1 MLSKQWNANKQI
13 SKQICHLYRGLANKT
28 STVSLEEAKPYADIP
43 GPTKMQ
49 LIRAFLPGGRYKNLP
64 VHEMFLDLNRQY
76 GNIFRMPSVAG
87 TDMVLT
93 MNPEDYEIVFR
104 NEGQYPYRRSF
115 EVMDYF
121 KRVHRREIFDG
132 SDGLTSG
139 NGPAWGNMRSAVN
152 PILLQPRNAKLY
164 MKNLLQV
171 SDEFLERIRL
181 IRDPVTQEMPDDFVV
196 DIRHLVI
203 ESICSVALNTHIGLL
218 GEQRENKEIQKV
230 VLALQDVVELGFQLD
245 MMPPFWKYLPMP
257 NFRKLMRSLDTITDF
272 CYFHIENALKRI
284 EEDAKA
290 GKLTEIGLETSL
302 LEKLARF
309 DRQTAVII
317 AMDLLF
323 AGADPTLV
331 SLGGI
336 LLSLSKNPDKQ
347 AKLLGEIRGILP
359 HKDSPLT
366 MENMSSMPYLRA
378 CIKEGI
384 RLYPIGPGTLRRM
397 PHDVVLSGYRVVA
410 GTDVGN
416 AANYQMANMEEFVP
430 KVREFIPE
438 RWLRDESNSNSHL
451 VGDTAT
457 PFMYLPFGFGPRSC
471 AGKRIVDM
479 MLEIA
484 IARLVR
490 NFQIG
495 FDYPIENAFK
505 AKFFVQPKI
514 PFKFKFVERSG

>member
-13 SKQICHLYRGLANKT
+13 ASQIYQLCRGLAQK
-28 STVSLEEAKPYADIP
+28 VAAASLEGAKSYADIP
-43 GPTKMQ
+43 GPSKLQ

-64 VHEMFLDLNRQY
+64 VHEMFLDMNRRY
-76 GNIFRMPSVAG
+76 GSIFRMPSVAG

-93 MNPEDYEIVFR
+93 MNPQDYEVIFR

-121 KRVHRREIFDG
+121 KRVHRREVFDG
-132 SDGLTSG
+132 YDGLTSG
-139 NGPAWGNMRSAVN
+139 NGPAWGKMRTAVN
-152 PILLQPRNAKLY
+152 PILLQPRSAKLY
-164 MKNLLQV
+164 MTNLLQV
-171 SDEFLERIRL
+171 SDEFLERIRAV
-181 IRDPVTQEMPDDFVV
+181 RDPVTQEMPDDFVV

-218 GEQRENKEIQKV
+218 GEQREDKDIQKV

-245 MMPPFWKYLPMP
+245 MMPAFWKYFPMP
-257 NFRKLMRSLDTITDF
+257 NFKKLVRSLDTITDF
-272 CYFHIENALKRI
+272 CYFHIGNALKRI

-290 GKLTEIGLETSL
+290 GKLNEIGLETSL

-331 SLGGI
+331 TLGGI
-336 LLSLSKNPDKQ
+336 LFSLSKSPDKQ
-347 AKLLGEIRGILP
+347 ARLLEEIRRILP
-359 HKDSPLT
+359 SKDSSLT
-366 MENMSSMPYLRA
+366 IENMSNMPYLRA

-384 RLYPIGPGTLRRM
+384 RMYPIGPGTLRRM

-410 GTDVGN
+410 GTDVGI
-416 AANYQMANMEEFVP
+416 AANYQMANMEQFVP

-438 RWLRDESNSNSHL
+438 RWLRDESNSHL
-451 VGDTAT
+451 VGETAT

-484 IARLVR
+484 ISRLVR
-490 NFQIG
+490 NFEIG

-505 AKFFVQPKI
+505 AKFFVQPNI
-514 PFKFKFVERSG
+514 PFKFKFIERRE

>member
-1 MLSKQWNANKQI
+1 MLSKQWNAKRQI
-13 SKQICHLYRGLANKT
+13 YQLYRGLAQQT
-28 STVSLEEAKPYADIP
+28 SKVSLEEAKPYADIP
-43 GPTKMQ
+43 GPTKLQ
-49 LIRAFLPGGRYKNLP
+49 LIRAFLPCGRYRNLP
-64 VHEMFLDLNRQY
+64 VHEMFLDMNRQY
-76 GNIFRMPSVAG
+76 GSIFRMPNVAG

-93 MNPEDYEIVFR
+93 MNPQDYEVVFR
-104 NEGQYPYRRSF
+104 NEGQFPYRRSF

-121 KRVHRREIFDG
+121 KRVHRREVFDG
-132 SDGLTSG
+132 YDGLTSG
-139 NGPAWGNMRSAVN
+139 NGPAWGKMRTAVN

-171 SDEFLERIRL
+171 SDEFLERIRK
-181 IRDPVTQEMPDDFVV
+181 IRNPETQEMPEDFAV

-203 ESICSVALNTHIGLL
+203 ESICSVALNTHLGLL
-218 GEQRENKEIQKV
+218 GEQRDNKEIQKL

-245 MMPPFWKYLPMP
+245 MMPAFWKYLPMP
-257 NFRKLMRSLDTITDF
+257 NFKKLMRSLDTITDF
-272 CYFHIENALKRI
+272 CHFHIGNALKRI
-284 EEDAKA
+284 EEDTKA

-302 LEKLARF
+302 LEKLAKF

-336 LLSLSKNPDKQ
+336 LLSLSKSPDKQ
-347 AKLLGEIRGILP
+347 ARLLEELQGILP
-359 HKDSPLT
+359 NKDSPLT
-366 MENMSSMPYLRA
+366 MENMKNMPYLRA

-384 RLYPIGPGTLRRM
+384 RMYPIGPGTLRRM

-416 AANYQMANMEEFVP
+416 AANFQMANMEEFVP

-505 AKFFVQPKI
+505 AKFFVQPNI
-514 PFKFKFVERSG
+514 PFKFKFVERSC

>member
-13 SKQICHLYRGLANKT
+13 ARQIYQQHRGLAHKT
-28 STVSLEEAKPYADIP
+28 STMRLEEAKPYADIP
-43 GPTKMQ
+43 GPSKLQ

-64 VHEMFLDLNRQY
+64 VHEMFLDMNRQY
-76 GNIFRMPSVAG
+76 GSIFRMPSVAG

-93 MNPEDYEIVFR
+93 MNPQDYEIVFR
-104 NEGQYPYRRSF
+104 NEGQYPHRRSF

-121 KRVHRREIFDG
+121 KKVHRREIFDG
-132 SDGLTSG
+132 YDGLTSG
-139 NGPAWGNMRSAVN
+139 NGPEWGKMRTAVN

-164 MKNLLQV
+164 MKNLLQI
-171 SDEFLERIRL
+171 SDEFLERIRS
-181 IRDPVTQEMPDDFVV
+181 IRNPATQEMPDDFAV

-203 ESICSVALNTHIGLL
+203 ESICSVALNTHLGLL
-218 GEQRENKEIQKV
+218 GDQRNNKEVQTLIA
-230 VLALQDVVELGFQLD
+230 ALQDVVELGFQLD
-245 MMPPFWKYLPMP
+245 MMPAFWKYFPIP
-257 NFRKLMRSLDTITDF
+257 SFKKLMRSLDTITDF

-290 GKLTEIGLETSL
+290 GKPTEIGLEKSL

-331 SLGGI
+331 SLAGI

-347 AKLLGEIRGILP
+347 ARLLEEIREILP
-359 HKDSPLT
+359 NKDSPLT
-366 MENMSSMPYLRA
+366 MENMRNMPYLRA

-384 RLYPIGPGTLRRM
+384 RMYPIGPGTLRRM

-410 GTDVGN
+410 GTDVGT
-416 AANYQMANMEEFVP
+416 AANYQMANMEQFVP

-457 PFMYLPFGFGPRSC
+457 PFMYLPFGFGPRAC

-505 AKFFVQPKI
+505 AKFFVQPNI